1 MTVLPS
7 RLLKSCRNL
16 GELNLSNNKIREIKN
31 DTFENLNGLNGLD
44 LSFNQLITLPKNVF
58 KPLVNLFSLNLQGN
72 KIQMIDPDLFF
83 HIKYLSTLDISYN
96 NLTIILPKSFRNNLN
111 LTFLNVSDNRNLS
124 NIDLFPEERTKI
136 LSLNIS
142 NCAFT
147 QLYIPKNVEQIN
159 AQSNQI
165 ISITA
170 HPKRILRHLDV
181 RNNDL
186 TDFACL
192 PPLDNL
198 RFLRIEGN
206 GIGFV
211 EFDANL
217 SWLSMD
223 LNLKQNISA
232 AKINTICSLLLNL
245 YIDSPGNQKT
255 TLLYDFKRHE
265 AYAIENDGTI
275 VSYSDMLDNDEK
287 EC

>member
-1 MTVLPS
+1 MPTS
-7 RLLKSCRNL
+7 
-16 GELNLSNNKIREIKN
+16 
-31 DTFENLNGLNGLD
+31 
-44 LSFNQLITLPKNVF
+44 VF
-58 KPLVNLFSLNLQGN
+58 KSLVNLFSVNLKRNQ
-72 KIQMIDPDLFF
+72 IQIIDSDLF
-83 HIKYLSTLDISYN
+83 SYN
-96 NLTIILPKSFRNNLN
+96 KLLYFIHINNNSLRIIQTKSFRNNLY
-111 LTFLNVSDNRNLS
+111 LTYLYINDNIRNLS

-165 ISITA
+165 NSITA

-181 RNNDL
+181 RHNDL

-198 RFLRIEGN
+198 RFLRIERN